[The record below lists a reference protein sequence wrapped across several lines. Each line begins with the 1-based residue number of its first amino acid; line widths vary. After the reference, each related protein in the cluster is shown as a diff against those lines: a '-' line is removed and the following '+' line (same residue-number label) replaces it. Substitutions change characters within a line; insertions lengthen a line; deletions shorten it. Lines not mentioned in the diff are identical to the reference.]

1 MPLCLYRVMTLLPV
15 TILRRPSDLD
25 RSTRRFQAIIIIRI
39 DQVTLP
45 DLDCRTWI
53 LIIDHKLRTI
63 VDQSVVHRLSSS
75 KLLTILLLVTPPINR
90 ATTLQFPEVIRAI
103 SRHTM
108 ALIPRQTVS
117 NITWEDNT
125 TKRDESPMATTLVR
139 SATSILSVS
148 DGWFI
153 TRQIHSLADFS
164 TRRTI
169 DTSAS
174 MQRRTIRFRPIYPE
188 HASREQPLQEPP
200 RHNSSLVVHRFVTL

>member
-1 MPLCLYRVMTLLPV
+1 MPLYLYRVMILPPV
-15 TILRRPSDLD
+15 IILRRPSDLD

-45 DLDCRTWI
+45 DLDCRIWI
-53 LIIDHKLRTI
+53 LIVDHRLRTI
-63 VDQSVVHRLSSS
+63 ADQSLAHRLSSS
-75 KLLTILLLVTPPINR
+75 KLLTILLSMAPPVNR
-90 ATTLQFPEVIRAI
+90 ATTLQFPEVIRPI

-117 NITWEDNT
+117 NITWGGNI

-153 TRQIHSLADFS
+153 TRQIHSPADFS

-188 HASREQPLQEPP
+188 HASREPLQEPP